1 MFELIVRNKK
11 KIFKFFNFL
20 LLISFIWII
29 FINSSYFFE
38 KIIFGNHE
46 HFFDLKLVH
55 NSFIETLNGKNT
67 YEIYPPYYDQP
78 TTSLPPH
85 FLLIFKNLGNTD
97 WLIFVKYFI
106 FLQIL
111 SYILLFYYSYKLF
124 PLEKIKYLYPFMYF
138 FGFNFSLGLGGT
150 VVGNIAIIL
159 YSIVSLGIVY
169 LFRKKILIFNFLIF
183 LVALFKFYF
192 LLFYF
197 LPVFL
202 YGIKY
207 IKSIFIFI
215 ALLIL
220 INFISYN
227 NNPELFKSWLD
238 LLEIQ
243 TARNSYNPWIG
254 SDITQAFAS
263 VSWKIGTF
271 FNIDIYPK
279 AWVSNSFYF
288 TITAIIFSSIFFI
301 YNPKYRNTKDLDQN
315 LTILSFGLLTI
326 FLLYPRLMIYD
337 FFIIIPAYYFL
348 VIKINFFENE
358 NKNFFSKFILLFIFL
373 CVQDTHSG
381 LSSFALLFFLI
392 LYAEYKK
399 RNPLKLMR

>member
-1 MFELIVRNKK
+1 MFELIVGNKK

>member
-1 MFELIVRNKK
+1 MFELIVGNKK

-183 LVALFKFYF
+183 LVALFKF
-192 LLFYF
+192 
-197 LPVFL
+197 
-202 YGIKY
+202 
-207 IKSIFIFI
+207 
-215 ALLIL
+215 
-220 INFISYN
+220 
-227 NNPELFKSWLD
+227 
-238 LLEIQ
+238 
-243 TARNSYNPWIG
+243 
-254 SDITQAFAS
+254 
-263 VSWKIGTF
+263 
-271 FNIDIYPK
+271 
-279 AWVSNSFYF
+279 
-288 TITAIIFSSIFFI
+288 
-301 YNPKYRNTKDLDQN
+301 
-315 LTILSFGLLTI
+315 
-326 FLLYPRLMIYD
+326 
-337 FFIIIPAYYFL
+337 
-348 VIKINFFENE
+348 
-358 NKNFFSKFILLFIFL
+358 
-373 CVQDTHSG
+373 
-381 LSSFALLFFLI
+381 
-392 LYAEYKK
+392 
-399 RNPLKLMR
+399 

>member
-1 MFELIVRNKK
+1 MFELIVGNKK

-326 FLLYPRLMIYD
+326 FLLYHRLMIYD
-337 FFIIIPAYYFL
+337 FFVIIPAYYFL
-348 VIKINFFENE
+348 VIKINFFENK

>member
-1 MFELIVRNKK
+1 MFELIVGNKN

-29 FINSSYFFE
+29 FINTSYFFE

-46 HFFDLKLVH
+46 HFFDLKLIH

-67 YEIYPPYYDQP
+67 YEIYPPYYNQP
-78 TTSLPPH
+78 TTSLPPY
-85 FLLIFKNLGNTD
+85 FLLIFKNFGNID

-106 FLQIL
+106 FLQVL

-124 PLEKIKYLYPFMYF
+124 PLGKIKYLYPFMYF

-159 YSIVSLGIVY
+159 YSIVSLGIIC
-169 LFRKKILIFNFLIF
+169 LFKKKILTFNFLIF
-183 LVALFKFYF
+183 LTTLFKFYF

-197 LPVFL
+197 LPVFI

-207 IKSIFIFI
+207 LKSIFIFI
-215 ALLIL
+215 SLLIL
-220 INFISYN
+220 INFISYI
-227 NNPELFKSWLD
+227 NNPELFQSWLE

-263 VSWKIGTF
+263 VIWKIGTF
-271 FNIDIYPK
+271 FDIDIYPK
-279 AWVSNSFYF
+279 AWVSNFFYF
-288 TITAIIFSSIFFI
+288 TITGIIFCSIFFI
-301 YNPKYRNTKDLDQN
+301 YNPKYRNTRDLDQN
-315 LTILSFGLLTI
+315 LTLL
-326 FLLYPRLMIYD
+326 
-337 FFIIIPAYYFL
+337 
-348 VIKINFFENE
+348 
-358 NKNFFSKFILLFIFL
+358 
-373 CVQDTHSG
+373 
-381 LSSFALLFFLI
+381 
-392 LYAEYKK
+392 
-399 RNPLKLMR
+399 

>member
-1 MFELIVRNKK
+1 MFELIVGNKK

-337 FFIIIPAYYFL
+337 FFVIIPAYYFL

>member
-1 MFELIVRNKK
+1 MFELIVGNKK

-85 FLLIFKNLGNTD
+85 FLLIFKNLGNVD

-106 FLQIL
+106 FFQIL

-381 LSSFALLFFLI
+381 LCSFDLLFFLI
-392 LYAEYKK
+392 LYAEYNK

>member
-1 MFELIVRNKK
+1 MFELIVGNKK

-337 FFIIIPAYYFL
+337 FFVIIPAYYFL
-348 VIKINFFENE
+348 VIKINFFENK

-392 LYAEYKK
+392 LFAEYKK

>member
-1 MFELIVRNKK
+1 MFELIVGNKK

-392 LYAEYKK
+392 LYAEYDK

>member
-1 MFELIVRNKK
+1 MFELIVGNKK

-392 LYAEYKK
+392 LYAEYNK

>member
-1 MFELIVRNKK
+1 MFELIVGNKK

-67 YEIYPPYYDQP
+67 YEIYPPYYNQP

-337 FFIIIPAYYFL
+337 FFVIIPAYYFL
-348 VIKINFFENE
+348 VIKINFFENK

>member
-1 MFELIVRNKK
+1 M
-11 KIFKFFNFL
+11 
-20 LLISFIWII
+20 
-29 FINSSYFFE
+29 
-38 KIIFGNHE
+38 
-46 HFFDLKLVH
+46 
-55 NSFIETLNGKNT
+55 
-67 YEIYPPYYDQP
+67 
-78 TTSLPPH
+78 
-85 FLLIFKNLGNTD
+85 
-97 WLIFVKYFI
+97 
-106 FLQIL
+106 
-111 SYILLFYYSYKLF
+111 
-124 PLEKIKYLYPFMYF
+124 
-138 FGFNFSLGLGGT
+138 
-150 VVGNIAIIL
+150 
-159 YSIVSLGIVY
+159 
-169 LFRKKILIFNFLIF
+169 
-183 LVALFKFYF
+183 
-192 LLFYF
+192 
-197 LPVFL
+197 PVFL

>member
-1 MFELIVRNKK
+1 MFELIVGNKK

-337 FFIIIPAYYFL
+337 FFVIIPAYYFL
-348 VIKINFFENE
+348 VIKINFFENK

>member
-1 MFELIVRNKK
+1 MFELIVGNKK

-67 YEIYPPYYDQP
+67 YEIYPPYYDHP

>member
-1 MFELIVRNKK
+1 MFELIVGNKK

-348 VIKINFFENE
+348 VIKINFFQNE

>member
-1 MFELIVRNKK
+1 MFELIVGNKK

-337 FFIIIPAYYFL
+337 FFVIIPAYYFL
-348 VIKINFFENE
+348 VIKINFFENK

-373 CVQDTHSG
+373 CVQDAHSG
-381 LSSFALLFFLI
+381 LCSFALLFFLI
-392 LYAEYKK
+392 LFAEYKK

>member
-1 MFELIVRNKK
+1 MFELIVGNKK

-29 FINSSYFFE
+29 FINTSYFFE

-46 HFFDLKLVH
+46 HFFDLKLIH

-85 FLLIFKNLGNTD
+85 FLLIFKDFGNID
-97 WLIFVKYFI
+97 WLIFIKYFI

-124 PLEKIKYLYPFMYF
+124 PLSKIKYLYPFMYF

-279 AWVSNSFYF
+279 AWISNSFYF

-337 FFIIIPAYYFL
+337 FFVIIPAYYFL
-348 VIKINFFENE
+348 VIKINF
-358 NKNFFSKFILLFIFL
+358 SKK
-373 CVQDTHSG
+373 G
-381 LSSFALLFFLI
+381 
-392 LYAEYKK
+392 
-399 RNPLKLMR
+399 

>member
-1 MFELIVRNKK
+1 MFELIVGNKK

-337 FFIIIPAYYFL
+337 FFVIIPAYYFL

-392 LYAEYKK
+392 LFAEYKK

>member
-1 MFELIVRNKK
+1 MFELIVGNKK

-29 FINSSYFFE
+29 FINTSYFFE
-38 KIIFGNHE
+38 KIIFGSHE
-46 HFFDLKLVH
+46 HFFDLKLIH

-85 FLLIFKNLGNTD
+85 FLLIFKDFGNID

-124 PLEKIKYLYPFMYF
+124 PLSKIKYLYPFMYF

-159 YSIVSLGIVY
+159 YSIVSLAIVC
-169 LFRKKILIFNFLIF
+169 LFKKKILTFNFLIF
-183 LVALFKFYF
+183 IATLFKFYF

-197 LPVFL
+197 LPVFV

-207 IKSIFIFI
+207 LKSIFIFI
-215 ALLIL
+215 SLLIL
-220 INFISYN
+220 INFISYI
-227 NNPELFKSWLD
+227 NNPELFQSWID

-263 VSWKIGTF
+263 VIWKIGTYF
-271 FNIDIYPK
+271 DINIYPK
-279 AWVSNSFYF
+279 SWISNFFYF
-288 TITAIIFSSIFFI
+288 TITGIIFSSIFFI
-301 YNPKYRNTKDLDQN
+301 YNPKYRNTRNLDEN

-337 FFIIIPAYYFL
+337 FFLIIPVYYFL
-348 VIKINFFENE
+348 VIKIKFFENE
-358 NKNFFSKFILLFIFL
+358 NKNFFTKFTLLFIFL

-381 LSSFALLFFLI
+381 LCSFALLFFLI
-392 LYAEYKK
+392 LYAEYDK

>member
-1 MFELIVRNKK
+1 MFELIVGNKK

-29 FINSSYFFE
+29 FINTSYFFE
-38 KIIFGNHE
+38 KIIFGSHE
-46 HFFDLKLVH
+46 HFFDLKLIH

-67 YEIYPPYYDQP
+67 YEIYTPYYDQP

-85 FLLIFKNLGNTD
+85 FLLIFKDFGNID

-124 PLEKIKYLYPFMYF
+124 PLSKIKYLYPFMYF

-159 YSIVSLGIVY
+159 YSIVSLAIVC
-169 LFRKKILIFNFLIF
+169 LFKKKILAFKFLIF
-183 LVALFKFYF
+183 IATLFKFYF

-197 LPVFL
+197 LPVFV

-207 IKSIFIFI
+207 LKSIFIFI
-215 ALLIL
+215 SLLIL
-220 INFISYN
+220 INFISYI
-227 NNPELFKSWLD
+227 NNPELFQSWID

-263 VSWKIGTF
+263 VIWKIGTYF
-271 FNIDIYPK
+271 DINIYPK
-279 AWVSNSFYF
+279 SWISNFFYF
-288 TITAIIFSSIFFI
+288 TITGIIFSSIFFI
-301 YNPKYRNTKDLDQN
+301 YNPKYRNTRNLDEN

-337 FFIIIPAYYFL
+337 FFLIIPVYYFL
-348 VIKINFFENE
+348 VIKI
-358 NKNFFSKFILLFIFL
+358 K
-373 CVQDTHSG
+373 
-381 LSSFALLFFLI
+381 FLI
-392 LYAEYKK
+392 
-399 RNPLKLMR
+399 